1 MQKEHVYYV
10 YILASAARVLYI
22 GMTSGLPR
30 RIWKH
35 QHKNYPGFTSHFHF
49 RRLVYYEMYDR
60 VDRAIAR
67 EKQLKRWRREKKIW
81 LIERANPDWTD
92 LSLDWFKEEP
102 RLGLST
108 PAAVGGLRSG

>member
-1 MQKEHVYYV
+1 LHKEHLYYV

-35 QHKNYPGFTSHFHF
+35 QHKAYPGFTSRF
-49 RRLVYYEMYDR
+49 RFCRLVYYEVYDR
-60 VDRAIAR
+60 VDVAIAR

-81 LIERANPDWTD
+81 SIERSNRDGKDW
-92 LSLDWFKEEP
+92 SADWFKQDP
-102 RLGLST
+102 RPAPST
-108 PAAVGGLRSG
+108 PPR